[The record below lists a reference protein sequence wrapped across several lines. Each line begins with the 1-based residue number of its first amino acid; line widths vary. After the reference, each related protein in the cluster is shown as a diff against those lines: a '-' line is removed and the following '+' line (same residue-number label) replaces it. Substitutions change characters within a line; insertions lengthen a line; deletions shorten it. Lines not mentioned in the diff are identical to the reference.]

1 MQIHDKTFLPF
12 LSESEIQEKVQ
23 SIAKQLN
30 TEYENK
36 EVILISVLN
45 GAFIFTADLMRHLA
59 FQPEVQFA
67 KVSTYGNAMNSTQKI
82 REVWGLENLSIE
94 GKDVLIVEDIIDTG
108 FTADF
113 LRAEIQKHRPASLSF
128 VTLLFKPDAFQG
140 QYPPEYMGF
149 SIPTE
154 FVVGY
159 GLDYAQKGRELR
171 EILVY
176 HP

>member
-1 MQIHDKTFLPF
+1 MQIHDKIFTPF
-12 LSESEIQEKVQ
+12 LSEADIQEKVQ
-23 SIAKQLN
+23 SLAKQLN
-30 TEYENK
+30 TEYAGKN
-36 EVILISVLN
+36 VILISVLN
-45 GAFIFTADLMRHLA
+45 GAFIFISDLVRHLM
-59 FQPEVQFA
+59 FQPEVQFV

-94 GKDVLIVEDIIDTG
+94 GKDVLMVEDIIDTG

-113 LRAEIQKHRPASLSF
+113 LRAEIQQYRPASLAF

-140 QYPPEYMGF
+140 QYPPEYRGF

-171 EILVY
+171 EIRVY